1 MREAGVEPA
10 RLSALE
16 PKSSASANSATLAG
30 RCLVQCIMASFCAWQ
45 HVGPR
50 YPIHSTLS
58 ATILKEEIE

>member
-1 MREAGVEPA
+1 
-10 RLSALE
+10 
-16 PKSSASANSATLAG
+16 
-30 RCLVQCIMASFCAWQ
+30 MASFCAWQ